1 MITYT
6 VANRTYLYGEI
17 IPGHVIL

>member
-6 VANRTYLYGEI
+6 VANITYLYGEI